1 MRPPAA
7 AHTKKH
13 RLREP
18 ASALGMNPM
27 LKRNLDLFR
36 HNVERILNGD
46 TWTLSFEDTYRAG
59 YNLCMAGEAD
69 VLCDLMEI
77 AVKHLRRMSPDMAKA
92 TRQMLH
98 DVNLFCESNWTKRL
112 KRAGVNDMGRLSL
125 P

>member
-7 AHTKKH
+7 PKKH
-13 RLREP
+13 CLRLP
-18 ASALGMNPM
+18 ASAQTLEPG

-36 HNVERILNGD
+36 HNVERILNND

-59 YNLCMAGEAD
+59 YNLCMAGRAE
-69 VLCDLMEI
+69 VLCDQMEI
-77 AVKHLRRMSPDMAKA
+77 AVKHLRRMRPDMAKP

-98 DVNLFCESNWTKRL
+98 DVNMFCERNWVDRL
-112 KRAGVNDMGRLSL
+112 KRTSVHDMGRLSL